1 MKNGKNESLG
11 KFQDL
16 LKTLFQFEASDL
28 DFGIYRVLNYK
39 RDLIEKF
46 INDDLA
52 RKVDEAFSKY
62 QEKISERI
70 NEEFEQKKQEVI
82 KTLGEDALTTTGDIK
97 EQFKD
102 FPVAKEYRRLKENK
116 DEIRTI
122 DDIKL
127 QVYNDLY
134 EFFSRYYEDGDF
146 VPHYR
151 YSIKN
156 HKYAIPYNGEEVKLY
171 WANYDQYYI
180 KTGELFRDYTFNIPY
195 SKHKCVFRVV
205 RAKEEVGNNKATK
218 ERFFVLDDDNPVQ
231 VDEKEIVI
239 DFSIEN

>member
-62 QEKISERI
+62 QEKISEKI

-171 WANYDQYYI
+171 WANCYGDLKKLDRELPDQDKFEAKHVFFFNDTQQWVDKMFNEI
-180 KTGELFRDYTFNIPY
+180 FNELNNQGGER
-195 SKHKCVFRVV
+195 
-205 RAKEEVGNNKATK
+205 
-218 ERFFVLDDDNPVQ
+218 Q
-231 VDEKEIVI
+231 
-239 DFSIEN
+239 

>member
-146 VPHYR
+146 VPRYR
-151 YSIKN
+151 FTALTQIFTSQKLLLCWTLGDIG
-156 HKYAIPYNGEEVKLY
+156 IQPIRNG
-171 WANYDQYYI
+171 
-180 KTGELFRDYTFNIPY
+180 G
-195 SKHKCVFRVV
+195 
-205 RAKEEVGNNKATK
+205 
-218 ERFFVLDDDNPVQ
+218 
-231 VDEKEIVI
+231 VI
-239 DFSIEN
+239 

>member
-102 FPVAKEYRRLKENK
+102 FPVTKEYRRLKENK

-146 VPHYR
+146 VPRYR
-151 YSIKN
+151 FTALTQIFTSQKLLLCWTLGDIG
-156 HKYAIPYNGEEVKLY
+156 IQPPETEV
-171 WANYDQYYI
+171 
-180 KTGELFRDYTFNIPY
+180 
-195 SKHKCVFRVV
+195 
-205 RAKEEVGNNKATK
+205 
-218 ERFFVLDDDNPVQ
+218 
-231 VDEKEIVI
+231 
-239 DFSIEN
+239 